1 MTMTKTV
8 TIQVHVDPLA
18 AEILRTEVAV
28 MEAAVAALRGAV
40 IRGVMAGT
48 QVTNRTREGTQV
60 TARAAAL
67 ALQEMEM
74 AEAAAAEAEAAVMA
88 TMTSTELSRTT
99 VITSGSRRTPS
110 QR

>member
-1 MTMTKTV
+1 MAKTV

-18 AEILRTEVAV
+18 AETLRMEVAAL
-28 MEAAVAALRGAV
+28 EAAVPALRGAV

-48 QVTNRTREGTQV
+48 QVTNRTREGTPM

-74 AEAAAAEAEAAVMA
+74 AEAAAAEAAAAVMVI
-88 TMTSTELSRTT
+88 MTSTKLSRTT
-99 VITSGSRRTPS
+99 ATTSGSR
-110 QR
+110 